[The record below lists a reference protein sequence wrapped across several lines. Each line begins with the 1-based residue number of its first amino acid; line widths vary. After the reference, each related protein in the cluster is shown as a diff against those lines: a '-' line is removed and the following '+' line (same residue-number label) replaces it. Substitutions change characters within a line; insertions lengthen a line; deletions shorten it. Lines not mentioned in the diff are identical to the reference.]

1 MTVFRPRLA
10 ALLFAFLCALLAA
23 APAARAQEL
32 EKLEFV
38 SRSGVHA
45 FSVEV
50 MRTADQQARGLMFRR
65 YMPDDRGMLFAFGR
79 NEPVFMWMKNTYI
92 PLDMVFVDRK
102 GVVASIAADTEPFSE
117 RTIASG
123 PPVWGVV
130 ELNAGAAARMGL
142 AVGDKVRHPFFDGK

>member
-1 MTVFRPRLA
+1 MTNMRPFLAATVF
-10 ALLFAFLCALLAA
+10 ALLCAFLAS
-23 APAARAQEL
+23 APPARAQEL
-32 EKLEFV
+32 EKLEFAT
-38 SRSGVHA
+38 RSGVHA

-50 MRTADQQARGLMFRR
+50 MRTPDQQARGLMFRR
-65 YMPDDRGMLFAFGR
+65 YMPDDRGMLFTFGR
-79 NEPVFMWMKNTYI
+79 DEPVFMWMKNTYI
-92 PLDMVFVDRK
+92 PLDMVFIDRK

>member
-1 MTVFRPRLA
+1 MTNLKPFLAATVF
-10 ALLFAFLCALLAA
+10 ALLCAFLAS
-23 APAARAQEL
+23 APPARAQEL
-32 EKLEFV
+32 EKLEFAT
-38 SRSGVHA
+38 RSGVHA

-50 MRTADQQARGLMFRR
+50 MRTPDQQARGLMFRR
-65 YMPDDRGMLFAFGR
+65 YMPDDRGMLFTFGR
-79 NEPVFMWMKNTYI
+79 DEPVFMWMKNTYI
-92 PLDMVFVDRK
+92 PLDMVFIDRK